1 MRLDR
6 TTVVAK
12 MTQFGTLPLPLGA
25 ASRDRAGNTGAVI
38 ADMARTTEIEDI
50 LHFRAHELTLVHSTC
65 RPPRYVSGRV
75 RAAISPPRECCMA
88 GRQRRL
94 AFTEV

>member
-65 RPPRYVSGRV
+65 RPPQYVPRGA
-75 RAAISPPRECCMA
+75 RAAISPPGECSMA
-88 GRQRRL
+88 EFRRRL